1 MSAAAAEG
9 LGRTLLRQNSYPP
22 PDNLYYPNAAFALP
36 YFQYQPHL
44 IAGDPYQVHPLP
56 LQSLPRQHLYF
67 QRLPHYAL
75 RQPQPLNHHPQQLSV
90 SLQNGIDKVEGIS
103 TARTPSF
110 GWREEED
117 QVAAVVSTR
126 RRSSSAQPQG
136 SGSSRMM
143 RQPAAMHQGQHPHH
157 YQQQQQQQQQQ
168 HQQHQQHQ
176 YSAVDAVMR
185 RRQSAGEDRV
195 LGVNRKAPPQM
206 PGNHTSELLDQQ
218 QQLKMQQQQLQQQ
231 QQQQQHQQAQ
241 MMQKQ
246 QQQQAMLQ
254 QYHTHDF
261 QHGIQHKYG
270 SEAVTIFAMRV
281 RSL

>member
-22 PDNLYYPNAAFALP
+22 PPLPPHSDNLYYPNAAFALP

-56 LQSLPRQHLYF
+56 LQSLPPQNLYF

-90 SLQNGIDKVEGIS
+90 SLQNGIDKVEG
-103 TARTPSF
+103 TPAARTPS
-110 GWREEED
+110 EED

-157 YQQQQQQQQQQ
+157 YQQQQHQ
-168 HQQHQQHQ
+168 QQHQQHQ

-270 SEAVTIFAMRV
+270 SDPVTLFVMHV
-281 RSL
+281 